1 MLPYVSIFEY
11 IHKQVEHN
19 INTQESILEVYK
31 EYKNI
36 VNSPHLTDKV
46 FIEVINNYFYDAN
59 IKYSSLTALKEQ
71 KQQVGFKVRA
81 TKDALIVIEV
91 TDDLRFVVGDEITA
105 LSGDGI
111 EYCRKR
117 YHRILGEEPYHRE
130 DWHHILTLQND
141 VDINRSHQSYH
152 FELKKYIFKEEAQ
165 IRIYERDE
173 IPIVNIKGNNSF
185 EQTIDALY
193 QLSKI
198 KSSRIIFD
206 VRNANFDRLSIA
218 EFLIPYFYE
227 VGLRSQV
234 RTNEAQVETTIEKH
248 TNLFIRKLEKL
259 YKESEEMNEQAF
271 YQNIIDQTEGNWQ
284 YFDDNQIE
292 FTGLSRFEDITI
304 IIDKDTEMAAEWF
317 VQKVQNSNIVN
328 VIGRPTKGDLS
339 YMDLVEEKIDQRFLL
354 SYPVYNLK
362 RKNYDSMVYPNEL
375 IEWSKRH
382 ALYDYDIKF
391 AINNRC

>member
-19 INTQESILEVYK
+19 INTQESIVEVYK

-36 VNSPHLTDKV
+36 VNSPQLTDKV

-59 IKYSSLTALKEQ
+59 IKYSNLMALKEQ

-81 TKDALIVIEV
+81 TKNALIVTEV
-91 TDDLRFVVGDEITA
+91 TDDLRFVVGDEITS
-105 LSGDGI
+105 LSGDDI

-130 DWHHILTLQND
+130 DWHHILTFQND
-141 VDINRSHQSYH
+141 VDLNRSHQSYH
-152 FELKKYIFKEEAQ
+152 FELKKYKFSEEAQ
-165 IRIYERDE
+165 IQFYEKDE
-173 IPIVNIKGNNSF
+173 IPIVEIKGNISF

-193 QLSKI
+193 KLSKI
-198 KSSRIIFD
+198 KSSQIIFD
-206 VRNANFDRLSIA
+206 LRYANFERLSIA

-227 VGLRSQV
+227 IGSRSKV
-234 RTNEAQVETTIEKH
+234 ETKEAQVETNIEKH
-248 TNLFIRKLEKL
+248 INLFIRKLEKL

-271 YQNIIDQTEGNWQ
+271 YQNIIDQTEGDWQ

-292 FTGLSRFEDITI
+292 FTGLSRFEYITI
-304 IIDKDTEMAAEWF
+304 IVDKGTEKAAEWF
-317 VQKVQNSNIVN
+317 VHKVQNSNIVN
-328 VIGRPTKGDLS
+328 VVGRPTKGDLS
-339 YMDLVEEKIDQRFLL
+339 FMDLVEEKIDQRFKL
-354 SYPVYNLK
+354 SYPILNLK

-382 ALYDYDIKF
+382 VLYDFDIKF

>member
-36 VNSPHLTDKV
+36 VNSPQLTDKV

-81 TKDALIVIEV
+81 TKDALIVTEV

-173 IPIVNIKGNNSF
+173 IPIVNIKGNISF

-206 VRNANFDRLSIA
+206 LRYANFDRLSIA
-218 EFLIPYFYE
+218 EFLIPYFYIL
-227 VGLRSQV
+227 V
-234 RTNEAQVETTIEKH
+234 NEFSLI
-248 TNLFIRKLEKL
+248 LC
-259 YKESEEMNEQAF
+259 
-271 YQNIIDQTEGNWQ
+271 
-284 YFDDNQIE
+284 YFQE
-292 FTGLSRFEDITI
+292 FS
-304 IIDKDTEMAAEWF
+304 
-317 VQKVQNSNIVN
+317 
-328 VIGRPTKGDLS
+328 
-339 YMDLVEEKIDQRFLL
+339 
-354 SYPVYNLK
+354 
-362 RKNYDSMVYPNEL
+362 
-375 IEWSKRH
+375 
-382 ALYDYDIKF
+382 YDIF
-391 AINNRC
+391 LVIFCFFDTFFSFLFCFGITLHFSV

>member
-19 INTQESILEVYK
+19 INTRESIVEVYK

-36 VNSPHLTDKV
+36 VNSPQLTDKV

-59 IKYSSLTALKEQ
+59 IKYSNLIALKEQ

-81 TKDALIVIEV
+81 TKNSLIVTEV
-91 TDDLRFVVGDEITA
+91 TDDLRFVVGDEITSI
-105 LSGDGI
+105 SGDHI

-130 DWHHILTLQND
+130 DWHHILTFQND
-141 VDINRSHQSYH
+141 VDLNRSHQSYH
-152 FELKKYIFKEEAQ
+152 FELKKYKFSEEAQ
-165 IRIYERDE
+165 IQFYERDE
-173 IPIVNIKGNNSF
+173 NPIVEIKGNISF

-193 QLSKI
+193 NLSKI
-198 KSSRIIFD
+198 KNSHVIFD
-206 VRNANFDRLSIA
+206 LRYANFDRLSIA

-227 VGLRSQV
+227 IGLRSQIE
-234 RTNEAQVETTIEKH
+234 TKEAQVKTNIEKH
-248 TNLFIRKLEKL
+248 KNLFIRKLEKL

-304 IIDKDTEMAAEWF
+304 IIDKDTEMAAEWL
-317 VQKVQNSNIVN
+317 VNKVQNSNIVN
-328 VIGRPTKGDLS
+328 VVGRPTKGDLS
-339 YMDLVEEKIDQRFLL
+339 FMDSVEEKIDQRFILR
-354 SYPVYNLK
+354 YPIFNLK
-362 RKNYDSMVYPNEL
+362 RKTYDSMVYPNEL

-382 ALYDYDIKF
+382 VLYDFDIKF